1 MAVKLIMPKLGMGM
15 EEGTVVEWLKQ
26 EGEEVKKGD
35 SVAVIS
41 SDKIEKDVEAP
52 ADGVLLKIQA
62 ASDEIVKVG
71 EAIGFVGEAGEETEA
86 IHAPQPELHQEAPE
100 IPMEIPASIE
110 QTTEP
115 FTAKA
120 EKNGGRIRVSPAARK
135 LAKEHDLDITGI
147 PGTGPNGRITRSD
160 VERHLHHPAQPAAAS
175 QPVSVPAPEADVEP
189 MASRSS
195 AAGKPIAGM
204 RKVIAE
210 RMFNSLQ
217 TTAQL
222 TITMRADVTDL
233 MTIRKQMNESLA
245 EEGIQFTLTDFVARA
260 VIASLKKHPE
270 MNATLENNRLA
281 LHDRVHLGV
290 AVALDGGLMVPVIN
304 DACRLSMRGLS
315 ERIRSNAEDVRSG
328 RVQAEKLKGS
338 TFTITNLGNY
348 DVEYFTPVLNPPEI
362 GILGLGRAM
371 AEAVFIGDDL
381 QKRTIQPLSLTF
393 DHRAI
398 DGSPA
403 AAFLQTLKGMLEQPY
418 RMLAE

>member
-15 EEGTVVEWLKQ
+15 EEGTIVEWLKQ
-26 EGEEVKKGD
+26 EGDEVKKGD

-41 SDKIEKDVEAP
+41 SDKIEKDIEAP
-52 ADGVLLKIQA
+52 ADGILLKIE
-62 ASDEIVKVG
+62 ASPDEVVKVG
-71 EAIGFVGEAGEETEA
+71 EAIGFVGAAGEETEA
-86 IHAPQPELHQEAPE
+86 VNAPQAELHQEAPDMPE
-100 IPMEIPASIE
+100 EIPASIE
-110 QTTEP
+110 QTPEP
-115 FTAKA
+115 AAAKVQR
-120 EKNGGRIRVSPAARK
+120 NGGRTRISPAARK
-135 LAKEHDLDITGI
+135 LAREHGLDVTGI

-160 VERHLHHPAQPAAAS
+160 VERHLNHNTQPAAAAV
-175 QPVSVPAPEADVEP
+175 QPAPEADVEP
-189 MASRSS
+189 MSSRSS
-195 AAGKPIAGM
+195 ASGKPLAGM

-210 RMFNSLQ
+210 RMFDSLQ

-233 MTIRKQMNESLA
+233 MTIRQQMNESLA
-245 EEGIQFTLTDFVARA
+245 ESGVKLTLTDFVAKA

-270 MNATLENNRLA
+270 MNATLENGQLA
-281 LHDRVHLGV
+281 LHDRVHLGI
-290 AVALDGGLMVPVIN
+290 AVALDSGLMVPVIN
-304 DACRLSMRGLS
+304 DACRLSLRDLS
-315 ERIRSNAEDVRSG
+315 SRIRSNADDVRGG
-328 RVQAEKLKGS
+328 RIQAETLKGS

-348 DVEYFTPVLNPPEI
+348 EVEFFTPVLNPPEI

-371 AEAVFIGDDL
+371 PEAVFVGDEL
-381 QKRTIQPLSLTF
+381 QKRHIQPLSLTF

>member
-15 EEGTVVEWLKQ
+15 EEGTIVEWLKQ
-26 EGEEVKKGD
+26 EGDEVKKGD

-41 SDKIEKDVEAP
+41 SDKIEKDIEAP
-52 ADGVLLKIQA
+52 ADGILLKIEA
-62 ASDEIVKVG
+62 SSDEVVKVG
-71 EAIGFVGEAGEETEA
+71 EAIGFVGAAGEEAEA
-86 IHAPQPELHQEAPE
+86 TNAPQAELHQEAPNMPEE
-100 IPMEIPASIE
+100 IPVSIE
-110 QTTEP
+110 RTPEP
-115 FTAKA
+115 AATKVQR
-120 EKNGGRIRVSPAARK
+120 NGGRTRISPAARK
-135 LAKEHDLDITGI
+135 LARKHDLDVTGI

-160 VERHLHHPAQPAAAS
+160 VERHLNHNTQPAAAAV
-175 QPVSVPAPEADVEP
+175 QPAPEADVEP
-189 MASRSS
+189 MSSRSS
-195 AAGKPIAGM
+195 ASGKPLAGM

-210 RMFNSLQ
+210 RMFDSLQ

-245 EEGIQFTLTDFVARA
+245 ESGVKLTLTDFVAKA

-270 MNATLENNRLA
+270 MNATLENGQLA
-281 LHDRVHLGV
+281 LHDRVHLGI

-304 DACRLSMRGLS
+304 DACRLSLRDLS
-315 ERIRSNAEDVRSG
+315 SRIRSNADDVRGGSI
-328 RVQAEKLKGS
+328 QAETLKGS

-348 DVEYFTPVLNPPEI
+348 EVEFFTPVLNPPEI

-371 AEAVFIGDDL
+371 PEAVFVGDEL
-381 QKRTIQPLSLTF
+381 QKRHIQPLSLTF